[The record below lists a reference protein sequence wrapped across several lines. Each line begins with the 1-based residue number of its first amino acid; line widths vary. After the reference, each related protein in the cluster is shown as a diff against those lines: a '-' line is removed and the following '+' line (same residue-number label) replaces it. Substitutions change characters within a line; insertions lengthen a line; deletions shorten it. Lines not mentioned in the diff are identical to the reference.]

1 MLNISDQELG
11 EKVDKFVEAFLEI
24 ASLCAD
30 LHSRRSILATM
41 AELLELDSNE
51 LTTALDARAHENLYS
66 ELDNACGEFGTK
78 MTFAVV
84 EYLVKK
90 ETQFLPQLTTWLEAK
105 KAEIAEDEVYASS
118 DENGH
123 GNDA

>member
-51 LTTALDARAHENLYS
+51 LTTALDARTHENLYR
-66 ELDNACGEFGTK
+66 ELDNACSEFGTT
-78 MTFAVV
+78 MTFAVI
-84 EYLVKK
+84 EYFIK
-90 ETQFLPQLTTWLEAK
+90 EETHFSPQLKTWLEAK
-105 KAEIAEDEVYASS
+105 KAETAEDEVYASS
-118 DENGH
+118 D
-123 GNDA
+123 DPWPR